1 MAGCSV
7 RAKRGSAPRQ
17 PLTEPDF
24 AVPSARFQFPR
35 EAKSDTA
42 LCGGHPHLVPRTRQA
57 QLLST
62 RQAWWQFPP
71 LIEPVPSRHS
81 AAAASTE
88 GPQRS
93 ACSDRRAPSRAACG
107 QGEHLLPPDSDCVIP
122 SASLCLSRGEPKRVT
137 QHFVEATPT
146 RCPARAKCR
155 CSVREQLR
163 TFMY

>member
-42 LCGGHPHLVPRTRQA
+42 PCGGRPHLAPRARQA
-57 QLLST
+57 
-62 RQAWWQFPP
+62 RWQFPP
-71 LIEPVPSRHS
+71 LIEPVPSRHP

-122 SASLCLSRGEPKRVT
+122 SASLCLSREETKRAT